1 MGQRANS
8 GRNAALD
15 DKKER
20 AAGRDQNS
28 PEQQAI
34 TDRQPTPPVGGA
46 FGKDEHA
53 NRDAGRSG
61 TQVTGE
67 TSGSAGGDA
76 GEEMERKNRSAN

>member
-8 GRNAALD
+8 GRNAGLD

-28 PEQQAI
+28 PDQQAI

-53 NRDAGRSG
+53 NRGGNRGG
-61 TQVTGE
+61 TPVTGE
-67 TSGSAGGDA
+67 TTGSAGGEA
-76 GEEMERKNRSAN
+76 GEEIESRLRSED